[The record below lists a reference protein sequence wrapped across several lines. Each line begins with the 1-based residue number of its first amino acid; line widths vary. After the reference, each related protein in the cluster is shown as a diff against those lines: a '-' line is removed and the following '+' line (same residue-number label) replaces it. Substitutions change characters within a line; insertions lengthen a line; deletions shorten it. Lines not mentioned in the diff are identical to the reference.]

1 MPKDDYRTVSEDAQ
15 NPEEQADIDEHKV
28 DDGLHQENLMKED
41 IVEQIQNTNTKL
53 IEDEV
58 VQVINEDER
67 KNILSDAIETK
78 SVKNASIMQADL
90 ETISEQAVKDQR
102 AQIADEK
109 PIVGPTN
116 ILHLSQLEI
125 VSRIGE
131 V

>member
-1 MPKDDYRTVSEDAQ
+1 MPKDDYRTVSEDSQ

-53 IEDEV
+53 LEDEV

-78 SVKNASIMQADL
+78 SVKNRFYYASR
-90 ETISEQAVKDQR
+90 S
-102 AQIADEK
+102 
-109 PIVGPTN
+109 
-116 ILHLSQLEI
+116 
-125 VSRIGE
+125 
-131 V
+131 